1 MKDDRL
7 VQSCLL
13 LMTIAAMLI
22 ALRPLIA
29 PSSVRAQDDSDHRIC
44 QLQFEPGT
52 TMIRAPGAERQVI
65 GKIAYDT
72 CTGKVWGFPT
82 TTNAP
87 YPVDNVNP
95 GPPTYQ
101 PIYLGK
107 YGIEATQK

>member
-13 LMTIAAMLI
+13 LITIAAVLM

-29 PSSVRAQDDSDHRIC
+29 PPSVRAQDDSSHRLC
-44 QLQFEPGT
+44 GLQFEPGT

-95 GPPTYQ
+95 GAPTYQ

-107 YGIEATQK
+107 FVMEAIQK